1 MQNFN
6 KLTAIDIEILQ
17 IKDIIKIWNITVQKY
32 TEFIS

>member
-17 IKDIIKIWNITVQKY
+17 IKGIIKIWNITAQKY
-32 TEFIS
+32 MEFIS